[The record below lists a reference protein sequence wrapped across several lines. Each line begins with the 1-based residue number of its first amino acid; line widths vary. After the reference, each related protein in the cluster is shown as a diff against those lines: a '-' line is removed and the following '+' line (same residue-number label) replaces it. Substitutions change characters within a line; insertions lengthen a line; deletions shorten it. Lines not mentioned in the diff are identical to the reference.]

1 MKSSDF
7 FFEYE
12 FTATPDSAERIVQV
26 WDIIFA
32 LILEDFKIE
41 EQVKKTDSGIEPC

>member
-1 MKSSDF
+1 MSSDF

-12 FTATPDSAERIVQV
+12 YIPSTDAEEQLVQV

-32 LILEDFKIE
+32 LIGEEIQAENQEILDDLESE
-41 EQVKKTDSGIEPC
+41 TC